1 MNQYLKVGSGA
12 FFYVLLAAGVWQRWW
27 APDTLLT
34 AIYGGMGAIG
44 LLGSVHYGARY
55 LQYQNPT
62 QPPKEG

>member
-12 FFYVLLAAGVWQRWW
+12 FFYVLLAVGVWQHWW

-44 LLGSVHYGARY
+44 LLGSVHYGAKY
-55 LQYQNPT
+55 LTYQQNPT
-62 QPPKEG
+62 KED